1 MGVLVIHVHL
11 DFMNC
16 QLMEL
21 RVEGHQQ
28 KRPTGESLALI
39 CNAISV
45 IVQNFQEALLQLVS
59 KTDFELQNRKG
70 LCIVSRKSK
79 HRLDNR
85 EEQTLDTIVKVS
97 LIGFKRLEKQHP
109 EYIRVHLKDN

>member
-1 MGVLVIHVHL
+1 MIHVYL

-28 KRPTGESLALI
+28 TRPKGECLALI

-59 KTDFELQNRKG
+59 RTDFELQNRRG
-70 LCIVSRKSK
+70 LCIVSRRSK

-109 EYIRVHLKDN
+109 EHIRVHLKDN

>member
-1 MGVLVIHVHL
+1 MIHIYL

-16 QLMEL
+16 QLVEL

-28 KRPTGESLALI
+28 SKAPGESLALV

-45 IVQNFQEALLQLVS
+45 IVQSLQDALLQLVS
-59 KTDFELQNRKG
+59 RTDFELQNHKG
-70 LCIVSRKSK
+70 LCVVTRKDNQ
-79 HRLDNR
+79 RLEYR

-109 EYIRVHLKDN
+109 EHIKVHLRDS